1 MKKTDFIKNVL
12 TSSKEKFGI
21 IVANKLLNK
30 QTTTITLNEDVTK
43 SMTREQ
49 RLIVASMIDVDAM
62 FKAKKY
68 DALVCLGII
77 NEFKVRG
84 LIKELIAHFPKFA
97 PELGV
102 GEWACA
108 SKIVSEEDLEEYIK
122 DPASKEFRF
131 FIYHPLGLKVL
142 IAHDFFGFI
151 AAHEQEFKK
160 RAEYFMPYFTSAGV
174 TKKGYKALLDT
185 VLD

>member
-1 MKKTDFIKNVL
+1 MSKFDFIKKAV
-12 TSSKEKFGI
+12 TTAKEKIGV

-30 QTTTITLNEDVTK
+30 QATVITLKEDETK
-43 SMTREQ
+43 NLTKEQ
-49 RLIVASMIDVDAM
+49 RLTVASMVDIDAM
-62 FKAKKY
+62 FKAQKY
-68 DALVCLGII
+68 DSIISLGII
-77 NEFKVRG
+77 KEFKVRG

-97 PELGV
+97 PELG
-102 GEWACA
+102 GGAWACA

-122 DPASKEFRF
+122 DPDSKEFRF

-142 IAHDFFGFI
+142 VAHNFSGFI

-160 RAEYFMPYFTSAGV
+160 MAKYFMPYFTSARV
-174 TKKGYKALLDT
+174 TKKDYKALLDK

>member
-1 MKKTDFIKNVL
+1 MRKIDFIKNVL
-12 TSSKEKFGI
+12 TYAKEKFDS

-43 SMTREQ
+43 SMIREQ

-97 PELGV
+97 PELG
-102 GEWACA
+102 GREWAYA

-142 IAHDFFGFI
+142 VAHDFYGFI

-174 TKKGYKALLDT
+174 KQNEYKALLDK